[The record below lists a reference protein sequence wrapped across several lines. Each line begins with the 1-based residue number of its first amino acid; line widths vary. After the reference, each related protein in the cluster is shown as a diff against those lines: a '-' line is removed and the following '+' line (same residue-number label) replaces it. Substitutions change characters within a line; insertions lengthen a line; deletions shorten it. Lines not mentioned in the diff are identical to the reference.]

1 MLLSREFGLKPDI
14 VYFKKDNDTLGH
26 NIGDQLLLT
35 LADRM
40 RALVGDLGYVARQGG
55 MNS

>member
-26 NIGDQLLLT
+26 NIGGQLLLT

-55 MNS
+55 G